1 MRSPSP
7 VILQKLPE
15 MNWRENLNS
24 PFPFYLNDDR
34 KNIGFI
40 GSISLFVVFFLHV
53 YHPEHGNHVAL
64 TIPQKFLFGGVTFT
78 VLFINIVV
86 LPKIYPRAFDPTS
99 WTVKKYI
106 WFTLFHCV
114 LIGLASTLIDEFII
128 CPQRSLW
135 ENIVGANTQV
145 AQTGLIVITIMTLFL
160 RNNLL
165 KQNLKSAIRAN
176 LELDKIKTLK
186 KEVARQEVASVLT
199 IYSETSETLSFH
211 LPHLLFVEAD
221 DNYST
226 IVWRNESGIQKK
238 LLRVNLKNMES
249 QINNDFVI
257 RCHRSY
263 IVNVHAISNIAGNT
277 NGYKLHIL
285 DTDITIPVSRPKGKD
300 VIEKI
305 HQLKSMMELA

>member
-1 MRSPSP
+1 
-7 VILQKLPE
+7 
-15 MNWRENLNS
+15 MNLRENLNS

-40 GSISLFVVFFLHV
+40 GAISLFVVFFLHV
-53 YHPEHGNHVAL
+53 YHPQASDHVGHVDL
-64 TIPQKFLFGGVTFT
+64 TMPQKFLFGGVTFV
-78 VLFINIVV
+78 VLFVNIVI
-86 LPKIYPRAFDPTS
+86 LPKLNPKVFDPGS

-106 WFTLFHCV
+106 WLTLFHCF
-114 LIGLASTLIDEFII
+114 LIGVASTIIDEFFI
-128 CPQRSLW
+128 CPERSLW
-135 ENIVGANTQV
+135 QNVVGANTQV

-165 KQNLKSAIRAN
+165 KQHLKRAIGAN
-176 LELDKIKTLK
+176 LELEKIKSLK
-186 KEVARQEVASVLT
+186 KEPARNDVASMLT

-226 IVWRNESGIQKK
+226 VVWRDEKGIQKK
-238 LLRVNLKNMES
+238 LLRANLKSMES

-257 RCHRSY
+257 RCHRSF

-277 NGYKLHIL
+277 NGYKLQIQ
-285 DTDITIPVSRPKGKD
+285 DTDISIPVSRPKGKE

-305 HQLKSMMELA
+305 HQLKNMMELA

>member
-1 MRSPSP
+1 MASRQ
-7 VILQKLPE
+7 VILKKLPE

-40 GSISLFVVFFLHV
+40 GAVSLFVVFFLHV
-53 YHPEHGNHVAL
+53 YHPQHSSHVDL
-64 TIPQKFLFGGVTFT
+64 TVGQKFLFGAVTFL
-78 VLFINIVV
+78 VLFINIVF
-86 LPKIYPRAFDPTS
+86 LPKVYPKAFDPTA

-106 WFTLFHCV
+106 LLTLFHCI
-114 LIGLASTLIDEFII
+114 LIGLASTVIDELFI
-128 CPQRSLW
+128 CPERSLW
-135 ENIVGANTQV
+135 QNIIGANTQV

-165 KQNLKSAIRAN
+165 KQNLKNAIHAN
-176 LELDKIKTLK
+176 LELDKIKSLK
-186 KEVARQEVASVLT
+186 KETVRDEAEAMVT
-199 IYSETSETLSFH
+199 IHSETTETLTFH
-211 LPHLLFVEAD
+211 LPHLLFIEAD

-226 IVWRNESGIQKK
+226 IVWRNENGIQKK
-238 LLRVNLKNMES
+238 LLRANLKSMES
-249 QINNDFVI
+249 QINNDFAI

-277 NGYKLHIL
+277 NGYKLQIL
-285 DTDITIPVSRPKGKD
+285 NTDITIPVSRTKGKE

-305 HQLKSMMELA
+305 HQLKNMMELA